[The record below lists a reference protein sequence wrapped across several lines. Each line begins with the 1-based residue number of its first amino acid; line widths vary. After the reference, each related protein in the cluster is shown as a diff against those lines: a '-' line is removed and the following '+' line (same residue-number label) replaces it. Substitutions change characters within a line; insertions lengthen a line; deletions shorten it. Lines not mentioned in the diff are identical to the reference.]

1 MDVDELQSVQSRER
15 QTDSLQ
21 QLRESFYE
29 EASEYIEQLRH
40 ARDDAAE
47 RADDPWNSPEVSQL
61 SDEIDTAEQTVEA
74 IYDRRTGKIVKKAS
88 LAAAGMPTEED
99 GLTAEERTLF
109 ESLVER
115 IEANREH
122 VLDKVAGELAPDS
135 PPTGASG
142 TAENETEP
150 SDRPAPTSSES
161 DQPADADPS
170 PDIDRPSEPE
180 QSPASESA
188 PPDQPSDIP
197 AADLM
202 GDGESAEQPP
212 DEESPAPPPPT
223 EAPPAET
230 DRPAAAEASTDGG
243 ATTENAAPED
253 APTESGAG
261 DAAPTDPA
269 PSEGADS
276 APASEQAVERT
287 TVRITDDVGPIYGV
301 DDREYDLSRDDVVT
315 LPEANVGPLLDSGA
329 AEEF

>member
-21 QLRESFYE
+21 QLRESFYQ
-29 EASEYIEQLRH
+29 EASEYIQQLRE

-47 RADDPWNSPEVSQL
+47 RAEDPWNSPEVSQL

-109 ESLVER
+109 ESLVEQ

-122 VLDKVAGELAPDS
+122 VLDKVAGEVAPDS
-135 PPTGASG
+135 PPTDTPE
-142 TAENETEP
+142 TAGNAAEP
-150 SDRPAPTSSES
+150 TDRPAPSS
-161 DQPADADPS
+161 DPPADAAPS
-170 PDIDRPSEPE
+170 PDTDRASESG
-180 QSPASESA
+180 QSSASESA
-188 PPDQPSDIP
+188 PPDQSSDIP

-202 GDGESAEQPP
+202 GDGESAEQTP
-212 DEESPAPPPPT
+212 DEGSPAPPPPP

-230 DRPAAAEASTDGG
+230 DTPAAAETSTDGG
-243 ATTENAAPED
+243 ES
-253 APTESGAG
+253 TESGAAG
-261 DAAPTDPA
+261 NAPTDPA
-269 PSEGADS
+269 PSEDGDA
-276 APASEQAVERT
+276 APASDGHGVERT